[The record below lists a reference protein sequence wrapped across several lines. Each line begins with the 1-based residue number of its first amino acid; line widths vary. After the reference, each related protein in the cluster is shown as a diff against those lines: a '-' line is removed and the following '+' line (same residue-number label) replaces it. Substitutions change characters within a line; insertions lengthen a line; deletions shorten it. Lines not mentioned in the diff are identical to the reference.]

1 MSTKSLHRM
10 VEGALIAALYTALT
24 LLLQPIAFGPFQCRV
39 SELLTLLPVF
49 TPAAIP
55 GLALGCAIS
64 NAVGVATGANI
75 AGVLDIPLGT
85 LATLLAALCT
95 YALRNVRVKNIP
107 VLAALPP
114 VIFNALI
121 IGGELSYGL
130 NIPFWLAALV
140 EVGLGEFAA
149 CVVLGL
155 PFVYLLQKSGASAR
169 IFGTNPSVSGKG

>member
-24 LLLQPIAFGPFQCRV
+24 LLLQPIAFGPMQCRV

-64 NAVGVATGANI
+64 NAVGILTGANV
-75 AGVLDIPLGT
+75 AGALDIVFGT

-95 YALRNVRVKNIP
+95 YALRNVRIKNLP
-107 VLAALPP
+107 VLAAFPP

-121 IGGELSYGL
+121 IGGELSYVL
-130 NIPFWLAALV
+130 NIPFWIASLV
-140 EVGLGEFAA
+140 EVGLGEFVA

-155 PFVYLLQKSGASAR
+155 PFVYLLQKSGAATR
-169 IFGTNPSVSGKG
+169 IFVTNPSTLGKG